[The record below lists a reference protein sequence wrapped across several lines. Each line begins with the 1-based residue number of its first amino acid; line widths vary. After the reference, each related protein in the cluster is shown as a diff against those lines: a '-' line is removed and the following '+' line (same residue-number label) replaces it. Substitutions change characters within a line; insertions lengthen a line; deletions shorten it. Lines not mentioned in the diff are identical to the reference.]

1 MALAPG
7 HRPSQVR
14 VTVPV
19 VTFFTGRGKLS
30 VPVSERHES
39 ESHTVTDASSPA
51 SRLTG
56 SESNFK
62 LKP

>member
-7 HRPSQVR
+7 HRLSQVR

-30 VPVSERHES
+30 VSERHES